1 MRRLRRRTRE
11 GVEVWVDGGVDEWVD
26 IRGVDR
32 FSSLVKQNK
41 KLKIALSFASP
52 EKEKY
57 FVYIYDVIA
66 WEKLYKRF
74 RLYYFSV
81 MKRK

>member
-1 MRRLRRRTRE
+1 M
-11 GVEVWVDGGVDEWVD
+11 DGWVDEWVD
-26 IRGVDR
+26 IRGVYR

-41 KLKIALSFASP
+41 KLKIVLSFASP

-57 FVYIYDVIA
+57 FVYIYDVIT